1 MIRKLLKFK
10 FLMKYIFVIFE
21 TIFIDRTIS
30 IMDIIKLNEKVK
42 SQRIYF

>member
-1 MIRKLLKFK
+1 
-10 FLMKYIFVIFE
+10 MKYIFVIFE

-42 SQRIYF
+42 SQRNSF